1 VIFRIKFATSRPQ
14 EAGECCF
21 YFRIIPNIQKPC
33 QDQKGNNQESC
44 QLLTREKKLFA
55 KLDDSFFNG
64 SSCGAILKAHSKNR
78 QILFFT

>member
-1 VIFRIKFATSRPQ
+1 VIFRINFANARPFQ
-14 EAGECCF
+14 AKAFCF

-33 QDQKGNNQESC
+33 QDKKGNIQESC